1 MSAPNNGRTPSH
13 VDYDLHGLVG
23 IRLVDP
29 SPSDVAAVAR
39 QLGPIQAALIRE
51 PDIVI
56 QFVDRLASAS
66 RVRYLGLDEA
76 GFTDD
81 AFLVLRSKHGAR
93 ARVQIAFE
101 QIGQRECR
109 IICERGLPAVPLLIP
124 ILNLTVLGKGALP
137 LHASAFT
144 YQGTGVVT
152 TGWSKGGKTET
163 LLAFMAHGAEY
174 IGDEWVYISGD
185 GQSLYGIPEPI
196 RVWDWHLRYLP
207 GYRAR
212 VSRADRVRL
221 ETIKLFQTMGQT
233 MPSRAPDGFA
243 PVKTLYRLLSVLRR
257 QLYVDVH
264 PKRLFGRGFGALS
277 GTFDRLFFV
286 VSHESPDVTAEPI
299 RAEEVARR
307 MVFSL
312 QHEQLDF
319 MADYL
324 KFRFAFPEARNDLIE
339 RAEDIQRDL
348 LMRVLAGKEVHAIY
362 HPYPVPIPAL
372 FDVMRPLVSRQC
384 GGDGRT

>member
-1 MSAPNNGRTPSH
+1 MSISDNGHTPSH
-13 VDYDLHGLVG
+13 VDYDLHGLAG
-23 IRLVDP
+23 IRLIDP
-29 SPSDVAAVAR
+29 SLSDVAAVTR
-39 QLGPIQAALIRE
+39 QLGPIQATLTRE

-56 QFVDRLASAS
+56 RFVDRLAPAS

-81 AFLVLRSKHGAR
+81 AFLVLHSKHGAR
-93 ARVQIAFE
+93 AKVQIAFE
-101 QIGQRECR
+101 QIGRQCQ
-109 IICERGLPAVPLLIP
+109 IVCERGLSAVPLLIP

-185 GQSLYGIPEPI
+185 GQYIYGIPEPI

-207 GYRAR
+207 EYRAR

-221 ETIKLFQTMGQT
+221 QTIKLLQAVGEA
-233 MPSRAPDGFA
+233 MPSRAPNGFA
-243 PVKTLYRLLSVLRR
+243 PVKTLHRVLPVLRR

-264 PKRLFGRGFGALS
+264 PKRLFGQRMGMLS

-286 VSHESPDVTAEPI
+286 VSHASPDVTADPI
-299 RAEEVARR
+299 RAEEVAQR

-312 QHEQLDF
+312 QHERLDF
-319 MADYL
+319 MAYYL
-324 KFRFAFPEARNDLIE
+324 KFRFAFPEARNELIE

-348 LMRVLAGKEVHAIY
+348 LTRVLAGKEAHVVY

-372 FDVMRPLVSRQC
+372 FDVMCPLVSR
-384 GGDGRT
+384 